1 MKFKNMLAV
10 ALLSVFSLGEYA
22 SAQTIATPSNANKE
36 SVKMSAKQI
45 ITTDKSSPA
54 FGPFVQALVKDG
66 VLYTSG
72 LMPFMPGS
80 GDLVSP
86 NLEEQMHQ
94 SMRNMKAVLEAAN
107 MTLDDLIIVT
117 IYTTDMAEFATLNK
131 IYGSYFEGNIF
142 PSRAAVG
149 VSALAKGARVELVAM
164 AKK

>member
-1 MKFKNMLAV
+1 
-10 ALLSVFSLGEYA
+10 
-22 SAQTIATPSNANKE
+22 
-36 SVKMSAKQI
+36 MSDRKV

-72 LMPFMPGS
+72 LMPFVPGS

-94 SMRNMKAVLEAAN
+94 CMRNMKAILEAAD
-107 MTLDDLIIVT
+107 MTMDDLIIVT

-131 IYGSYFEGNIF
+131 IYGSYFEGKTY

-149 VSALAKGARVELVAM
+149 ITALAKGARVELVAV